1 MWPVEYY
8 TRPDGSQ
15 PAREWIS
22 EQVGS
27 IRASIY
33 ARIERL
39 KENGLLL
46 VINGV
51 WLPILIEKKAILSCF
66 ADGVNIVEYK

>member
-1 MWPVEYY
+1 MWLVEYY
-8 TRPDGSQ
+8 TSPDGSQ

-22 EQVGS
+22 EQDNS

-46 VINGV
+46 ARNGV
-51 WLPILIEKKAILSCF
+51 WLPILIGKKASLSCF
-66 ADGVNIVEYK
+66 ADGVNVVEYK